1 MERLSRTL
9 LRNLGFKADFL
20 FFCKLSKFDVS
31 STRSLKCRRM
41 TGTRSGTTINAEKE
55 KAGEELQERES
66 LLEVRKIE
74 R

>member
-20 FFCKLSKFDVS
+20 FYCKLSKFDVS

-41 TGTRSGTTINAEKE
+41 TGTRSGTTTNGAKE